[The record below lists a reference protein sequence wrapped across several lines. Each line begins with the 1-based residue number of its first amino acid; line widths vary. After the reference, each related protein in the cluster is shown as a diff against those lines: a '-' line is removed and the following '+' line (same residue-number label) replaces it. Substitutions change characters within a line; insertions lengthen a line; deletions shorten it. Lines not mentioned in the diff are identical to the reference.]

1 MVSSDTASQTSPSIF
16 ILPALAGF
24 ISSVTIAEE
33 FIKESTFVSMVL
45 FEKYFLKI
53 GLISKIEHKD
63 IAQKIINSVW
73 NAAPSKEK
81 IKI

>member
-1 MVSSDTASQTSPSIF
+1 MLYFQVLSHFLKA
-16 ILPALAGF
+16 
-24 ISSVTIAEE
+24 
-33 FIKESTFVSMVL
+33 STFNIFDFTI

-81 IKI
+81 SIANSAPVAKHKKKK